1 MNSDWSSCILQLLSE
16 LQDAATGSWI
26 YALARKLLSCQ
37 CLHQPDISFHRQQ
50 KLNGSTGGLLFL
62 VSMQRRAYDKKVTS
76 LIVMTT
82 FFYPNSEFSDIVF
95 IVKRHIIYSGS
106 YFWICGVEICF
117 VSLNSGY
124 TRAVSDLQAS
134 RTLSSMCPHTTYLKH
149 LCDRASK
156 EVFSRSGFS
165 DC

>member
-1 MNSDWSSCILQLLSE
+1 MNSDWSSCVLQFLSE
-16 LQDAATGSWI
+16 LQDVATGTWI

-50 KLNGSTGGLLFL
+50 KVNGSRGGFLFL
-62 VSMQRRAYDKKVTS
+62 VSMQRRSYDKKVTS

-82 FFYPNSEFSDIVF
+82 FFYPNSELSDNLF

-117 VSLNSGY
+117 VNLNSVC

-134 RTLSSMCPHTTYLKH
+134 RTFSSMSPHTTYLKH

-156 EVFSRSGFS
+156 DVFSSLGFS
-165 DC
+165 GC